1 MANLQIMQ
9 ALGCFILLSFLF
21 SSVSSFSLALSD
33 AEASLIA
40 RRQLLSLPE
49 DGDLPDDFEYE
60 IDLVVTF
67 ANSRLRRAYIALQ
80 AWKNAMYSDPFNT
93 TGNWVGANVCAY
105 NGVFCAPALDDSNLS
120 VVAGVDINHADIAGY
135 LPAELGLMTDLALFH
150 INSNRFCGII
160 PKSFSRLL
168 LMHEFDISNNRFVGP
183 FPTVVLSLPALRY
196 LDIRFNDF
204 EGSLPEEVF
213 EKELDALFVNDNRFT
228 GSIPETLGQS
238 TASVVVF
245 ANNKLT
251 GCIPKSIGKMAN
263 TLNEIVFSNNNFGG
277 CLPTEIGMLG
287 NATVFAAGS
296 NSFTGVLL
304 KSFSGLKKVEYLD
317 VSHNTLTGFVPDG
330 ICKLPSLSNF
340 TFSYNFFKGEAPSCQ
355 PPSRAD
361 ITLDDTS
368 NCLSDRPKQKS
379 ARTCLPVVS
388 RPVDCSKSKCGGKSS
403 PPKPRPPVQIGRA
416 HV

>member
-1 MANLQIMQ
+1 MANLPIMQ

-263 TLNEIVFSNNNFGG
+263 TLNEIVFSNNDFGG
-277 CLPTEIGMLG
+277 CLPTEIGMLEL
-287 NATVFAAGS
+287 F
-296 NSFTGVLL
+296 
-304 KSFSGLKKVEYLD
+304 
-317 VSHNTLTGFVPDG
+317 
-330 ICKLPSLSNF
+330 
-340 TFSYNFFKGEAPSCQ
+340 
-355 PPSRAD
+355 
-361 ITLDDTS
+361 
-368 NCLSDRPKQKS
+368 RPKE
-379 ARTCLPVVS
+379 
-388 RPVDCSKSKCGGKSS
+388 GGASGCFTQYTNWVC
-403 PPKPRPPVQIGRA
+403 P
-416 HV
+416 